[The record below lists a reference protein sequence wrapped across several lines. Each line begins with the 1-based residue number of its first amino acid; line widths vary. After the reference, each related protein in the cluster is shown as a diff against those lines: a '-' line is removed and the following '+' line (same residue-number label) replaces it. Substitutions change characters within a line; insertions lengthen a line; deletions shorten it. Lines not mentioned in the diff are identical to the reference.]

1 MLPSLIELLNH
12 IQKEAIYL
20 EKSTQSLTQATFLAD
35 EHLSRAFLR
44 SLEIIGEATKKL
56 PLEFRQA
63 YPQIQWKNMAG
74 LRDKLIHDYF
84 GVDYDLIWDILT
96 DNIPEL
102 NKNITWIIDDV
113 KNGGYTPK
121 I

>member
-20 EKSTQSLTQATFLAD
+20 EKSTQLLAKDTFLAD

-56 PLEFRQA
+56 PLAFRQA
-63 YPQIQWKNMAG
+63 YPQVQWKNMAG

-96 DNIPEL
+96 ENIPEL
-102 NKNITWIIDDV
+102 SKNITLIIDDV
-113 KNGGYTPK
+113 KNGGYLP
-121 I
+121 

>member
-12 IQKEAIYL
+12 IQKEASYL
-20 EKSTQSLTQATFLAD
+20 EKSTLSLSKDTFLAD

-56 PLEFRQA
+56 PLELRQT

-96 DNIPEL
+96 NNIPEL
-102 NKNITWIIDDV
+102 HKNITWIIDDV

-121 I
+121 V